1 MPEGNMQSLTPQKD
15 FNDGGTQN
23 DQSGFLH
30 FHFFRGIQAPNL
42 LLVQFG
48 GVSILL
54 PHVL

>member
-1 MPEGNMQSLTPQKD
+1 MQSLTPQKD
-15 FNDGGTQN
+15 FNDGETQN

-30 FHFFRGIQAPNL
+30 FHFFRGIQTPNL

-54 PHVL
+54 PRVL